1 MFLSN
6 LKSFINAHRSEGRG
20 EAFGFDD
27 ITTEVY
33 LKWAFCHDHLF
44 VSTVGNKVTG
54 VGIAYPI
61 KASNGDHESLFTFN
75 NKIPRDEEHKYDLCI
90 MDMISVDSES
100 TKNLVKEFKLRY
112 PHWNNCK
119 KWSLRFGNLTEITN
133 KYINLL

>member
-6 LKSFINAHRSEGRG
+6 LKEFVNAHRSEGRG

-27 ITTEVY
+27 ITTETY
-33 LKWAFCHDHLF
+33 LKWAFTHDYLF
-44 VSTVGNKVTG
+44 VSTIDNNVTG

-61 KASNGDHESLFTFN
+61 KASTGDEESLFTFN
-75 NKIPRDEEHKYDLCI
+75 NKIPKDKEYQNDLCI

-100 TKNLVKEFKLRY
+100 TKNLVKDFKLRY

-133 KYINLL
+133 QYINLL